1 MPISPYSAPI
11 QYEYKPLNLSAF
23 AAPLS
28 EMQQKFDIAT
38 EAVDAADFTLANLP
52 YGTDP
57 ERAKELIKTVKAK
70 RDELAKNLGETKNYK
85 QAASKLR
92 ELNNLWT
99 KDPELNA
106 LQANAKLWAERDKAE
121 RERIDKPGGI
131 TRDQYLQWKNEEIH
145 KYKENKG
152 TGFEASEADPT
163 GTYNVITGSTGRL
176 ADLDKEFRDLQ
187 IEIAKM
193 NPEKATSYFTQNG
206 VSMNEDERVSFQTT
220 MESKNANEI
229 ARETEKYLRQIPKF
243 KDWATEV
250 AGYDYREKTKYGEN
264 LKEVAKPIVD
274 NTLQNIDAEIASGL
288 KNIKGFKDSK
298 DYKDLMNIKEDLT
311 KMNQTGTYDNNMMQ
325 SLYTQQ
331 HLNDLYGSQDIGEIL
346 AYKNTKV
353 TGSVRKNYEWEAAQ
367 KAAAEEKAAGNV
379 SVVPITE
386 QPWSIT
392 SIAKNKIDAGKAI
405 YGFNA
410 DINKLVGGNLGG
422 AIMGEKGSKQ
432 YKALIG
438 NPDQILAKQE
448 LLLTSLTQTLNKGG
462 NWQNFKNAAYK
473 AGISMSD
480 NRARTLWGSLTKNG
494 NQGLQDFAN
503 LVENAQVH
511 ATKYNDALMQQ
522 DAIKKGAQD
531 TEEFK
536 TFTAELN
543 NYQPSNVSVY
553 GGIDQYGE
561 QEEGD
566 PTIKRLF
573 NPKSYTKEQ
582 LSKAGYTGGTVLNLG
597 QIAKLRGYK
606 NVEDAVA
613 KGYNFGNILI
623 GGINIATGAEK
634 NPGLGGSAGTFSSII
649 NKKLE
654 QVYNAGLTKE
664 EMGYRFTGNKEVD
677 KTMASYF
684 TSPDDLL
691 TFKPAYSVNWN
702 GQDGFNEDGTLAPG
716 TMINTKVAPKIITHG
731 NKLIYEVPISF
742 IKDGVRTTG
751 STFLDVKS
759 GTTPANSNL
768 LNILDNAST
777 GDSAK
782 DKQVNDMV
790 RAAKFD
796 VRFPGSSLA
805 PQRIKS
811 IAVDRGNKIGTTV
824 FTLPINDYVN
834 FEVRKVFP
842 ENASGPTIQVFQV
855 EKSTG
860 KPIGVLNNPA
870 TGKPWYYDAESNGAA
885 SAAKAFIMEGLK

>member
-28 EMQQKFDIAT
+28 EMQQKFDIVT

-57 ERAKELIKTVKAK
+57 ERAKELIKIVKSK

-131 TRDQYLQWKNEEIH
+131 TRDQYLQWKNDEIH
-145 KYKENKG
+145 KYDKENKG
-152 TGFEASEADPT
+152 AGFAASAADPT
-163 GTYNVITGSTGRL
+163 GTYNVITSSTGRL

-193 NPEKATSYFTQNG
+193 NPEKASSYFTQNG

-250 AGYDYREKTKYGEN
+250 AGYNYREKTKYGEN
-264 LKEVAKPIVD
+264 LNEVAKPIVD
-274 NTLQNIDAEIASGL
+274 STLQNIDAEIASGL
-288 KNIKGFKDSK
+288 KNTKGFKDSK

-367 KAAAEEKAAGNV
+367 KAAEAEKAAGNV
-379 SVVPITE
+379 SVVPLE
-386 QPWSIT
+386 EKPWSIT

-432 YKALIG
+432 YKELIKH
-438 NPDQILAKQE
+438 PDQILAKQE
-448 LLLTSLTQTLNKGG
+448 LLLTTLTQTLSKGG
-462 NWQNFKNAAYK
+462 DWQNFKNAAYK
-473 AGISMSD
+473 AGIPMSD

-494 NQGLQDFAN
+494 NQGIQDFAN

-522 DAIKKGAQD
+522 DAIKKGAED
-531 TEEFK
+531 TDEFK
-536 TFTAELN
+536 TFIDDYGNTPVNARGFGLEVPRGEAAAHMSPELEK
-543 NYQPSNVSVY
+543 SIRAY
-553 GGIDQYGE
+553 GTIFNKNTYSDAVLKKFGITR
-561 QEEGD
+561 GD
-566 PTIKRLF
+566 KNDPYNTLTLNEFARIK
-573 NPKSYTKEQ
+573 
-582 LSKAGYTGGTVLNLG
+582 
-597 QIAKLRGYK
+597 GYK
-606 NVEDAVA
+606 DVNDAVN
-613 KGYNFGNILI
+613 KGYNFENVHFI
-623 GGINIATGAEK
+623 GGDVEGFLNYTKNIIYGK
-634 NPGLGGSAGTFSSII
+634 
-649 NKKLE
+649 
-654 QVYNAGLTKE
+654 GLTKE

-716 TMINTKVAPKIITHG
+716 TMINTKVAPKVISHG

-742 IKDGVRTTG
+742 MKEGVRTTG

-796 VRFPGSSLA
+796 VRFPGNSLA

-824 FTLPINDYVN
+824 FTIPVDDYSN

-842 ENASGPTIQVFQV
+842 ENATGPTIQIFQV

-860 KPIGVLNNPA
+860 KVLGVANNPT
-870 TGKPWYYDAESNGAA
+870 TGKPWYYAASSNGAA